1 VTHLRKMML
10 EELQR
15 RNYAPNTIDAYVRS
29 VEHFARHF
37 RRPPDQLTR
46 DHLRE
51 YQAFLL
57 QRQKLQPR
65 TVKLRVSALRFFF
78 VKTLRRRYLLEDLP
92 YPKVPRRL
100 PIILTIDEVTRLIDA
115 ARTLTD
121 RTMLMVL
128 YSTGMRNA
136 ELRQLH
142 VRDIDSRSMQIHIQ
156 RGKGGR
162 DRYVPLSPTL
172 LNTLRAYWRWM
183 QPKTWLFPGTIAG
196 WRADKPIT
204 PKVVWDACQ
213 SAAQRAGIEKR
224 VSAHVLRHS
233 YATHLLEAGAD
244 LRTIQLLLGHV
255 KLEHTVLYLHLSR
268 RHLTAVANPLDTMP
282 VSPPEQARR
291 SRRLQKR

>member
-1 VTHLRKMML
+1 MML
-10 EELQR
+10 EELRR
-15 RNYAPNTIDAYVRS
+15 RNYAPNTIDAYLRS
-29 VEHFARHF
+29 VEHFAKHF
-37 RRPPDQLTR
+37 KRSPDQLTR
-46 DHLRE
+46 EHLRE
-51 YQAFLL
+51 YHAYLL
-57 QRQKLQPR
+57 NDQKLQPR
-65 TVKLRVSALRFFF
+65 TVKLRVSSLRFCFG
-78 VKTLRRRYLLEDLP
+78 KTLKRRYLLEDQP
-92 YPKVPRRL
+92 YPKAPRRL
-100 PIILTIDEVTRLIDA
+100 PTILTVEEVTRLIDA

-136 ELRQLH
+136 ELRGLQ
-142 VRDIDSRSMQIHIQ
+142 VRDVDSQSMLIHIQ

-172 LNTLRAYWRWM
+172 LETLRAYWRWM
-183 QPKTWLFPGTIAG
+183 KPKTWLFPGTIAG

-213 SAAQRAGIEKR
+213 SAATRAHLEKR

-255 KLEHTVLYLHLSR
+255 RLEHTAVYLHLSR
-268 RHLTAVANPLDTMP
+268 RHLQAFPNPLDAMQ
-282 VSPPEQARR
+282 VSSLETVHR
-291 SRRLQKR
+291 SRRLHKK

>member
-1 VTHLRKMML
+1 MTHLRQKML
-10 EELQR
+10 DELQR
-15 RNYAPNTIDAYVRS
+15 RNYAATTVDSYVRA
-29 VEHFARHF
+29 VEQCARYFKRSPDRLTHDDF
-37 RRPPDQLTR
+37 RTYQAYL
-46 DHLRE
+46 LRE
-51 YQAFLL
+51 
-57 QRQKLQPR
+57 RKLEPR
-65 TVKLRVSALRFFF
+65 TVKLHVSALRFFF
-78 VKTLRRRYLLEDLP
+78 VKTLKRRYVLEDLP

-100 PIILTIDEVTRLIDA
+100 PTVLTVEEVTRLIDA

-136 ELRQLH
+136 EMRYLQ
-142 VRDIDSRSMQIHIQ
+142 VRNIDSRAMTIHIQ

-172 LNTLRAYWRWM
+172 LETLRVYWRWM
-183 QPKTWLFPGTIAG
+183 KPKTWLFPGTIAG

-213 SAAQRAGIEKR
+213 SAATRAQLRKH

-244 LRTIQLLLGHV
+244 LRTIQMLLGHV
-255 KLEHTVLYLHLSR
+255 KLEHTVIYLHLSR
-268 RHLTAVANPLDTMP
+268 RHLHAVPNPLDALP
-282 VSPPEQARR
+282 VSGPDTAHR